1 MPEAGYDVI
10 VALRP
15 RPLLALTALL
25 AGSLTALVV
34 AVPALHFAYRSSS
47 LHIAFE
53 VAAALVALLAA
64 YLVYTRARDTR
75 RLDDAVLVT
84 GLATMAGA
92 NLLFAALPASLR
104 SSTST
109 GFPPGRRSAGAS

>member
-1 MPEAGYDVI
+1 M
-10 VALRP
+10 
-15 RPLLALTALL
+15 TALL
-25 AGSLTALVV
+25 AGSLTVLVV

-84 GLATMAGA
+84 GLAMMAGRI
-92 NLLFAALPASLR
+92 LFAALPASLPELDVHR
-104 SSTST
+104 
-109 GFPPGRRSAGAS
+109 FPPGRRSAGAS